1 MRLGAVGML
10 PSDFR
15 AIIPEDLKAVQA
27 IQLTGACFHAPGEQL
42 FTVKTEE
49 CYKVKQLY
57 TDMGMD
63 IVQFGIGY
71 GECLFDPDAAVRDE
85 VVRKIGRGLEVA
97 RELGAQVALIRP
109 GSLNPA
115 GSYAPSPKNHTQ
127 ECMERLV
134 ETLRRVAAKAEAEG
148 QTIVV
153 ETYAT
158 TIMDSPETNRDV
170 VQAVGSERICVVM
183 DFVNHFQSLQQVYNS
198 TARINHIFDV
208 MGPFAPV
215 GHCKDIRVGNDLAL
229 HLHEDI
235 PGDGELDLATAL
247 RRWHAL
253 HPGGYMLLEHMPN
266 EKLPHD
272 PTPADYQRVKQRLLE
287 KYALAAKNV
296 HRIAKEAG
304 VPVH

>member
-1 MRLGAVGML
+1 ML

-15 AIIPEDLKAVQA
+15 AITTEHLNAVRA
-27 IQLTGACFHAPGEQL
+27 IQLTGACFHASGDQL
-42 FTVKTEE
+42 FSVRTDE
-49 CYKVKQLY
+49 CCKVKQLY
-57 TDMGMD
+57 AGMDMD

-71 GECLFDPDAAVRDE
+71 GECLFDPDATVRDA
-85 VVRKIGRGLEVA
+85 VVRKIGRGIEVG
-97 RELGAQVALIRP
+97 RELGAQVVLIRP

-115 GSYAPSPKNHTQ
+115 GSFAPSARNYAP

-148 QTIVV
+148 QSVVV

-158 TIMDSPETNRDV
+158 TIMDSPETNREV
-170 VQAVGSERICVVM
+170 VQAVSSERIGVVM
-183 DFVNHFQSLQQVYNS
+183 DFVNHFQSLRQVYHS
-198 TARINHIFDV
+198 TERINHIFDV

-215 GHCKDIRVGNDLAL
+215 GHCKDIRAGNDLAL
-229 HLHEDI
+229 HLYEDI
-235 PGDGELDLATAL
+235 PGEGELDLATAL

-253 HPGGYMLLEHMPN
+253 HPDGYMLLEHMPQ

-272 PTPADYQRVKQRLLE
+272 PTPADFQRVKQRLLE
-287 KYALAAKNV
+287 KFALAAKNV
-296 HRIAKEAG
+296 HRIAEEAG

>member
-1 MRLGAVGML
+1 ML

-15 AIIPEDLKAVQA
+15 TITAEHLKAVQA
-27 IQLTGACFHAPGEQL
+27 SQLTGAGFHASGDQL
-42 FTVKTEE
+42 FSVTTDE
-49 CYKVKQLY
+49 CRKVKQLY
-57 TDMGMD
+57 AGMDMD

-71 GECLFDPDAAVRDE
+71 GECLFDPDAAVRDA
-85 VVRKIGRGLEVA
+85 VVRKIERGIEVGRD
-97 RELGAQVALIRP
+97 LGAEVTLIRP

-115 GSYAPSPKNHTQ
+115 GSYAPSPKNYAPA
-127 ECMERLV
+127 CMERLV
-134 ETLRRVAAKAEAEG
+134 ETLRRVADKAEAEG
-148 QTIVV
+148 QAVVV

-158 TIMDSPETNRDV
+158 TIMDSPETIRDV
-170 VQAVGSERICVVM
+170 LQAVGSERICVVM
-183 DFVNHFQSLQQVYNS
+183 DFVNHFQSLRQVYHS

-229 HLHEDI
+229 HLYEVI
-235 PGDGELDLATAL
+235 PGEGELDLATAL

-253 HPGGYMLLEHMPN
+253 HPDGYMLLEHMPQ

-272 PTPADYQRVKQRLLE
+272 PTPADFQRVKQRLLE
-287 KYALAAKNV
+287 KFALAAKNV